1 MSLPQSDADARF
13 ERAVDRWFRD
23 RLRLD
28 PSLATFVGIH
38 EHDGLLPDASREAV
52 EQRVAYWRATQR
64 EMETFDPDD
73 LAPSR
78 ALDRDLLIHEA
89 RLELH
94 ELTERRTWA
103 GRSNA
108 AEEIGD
114 ALFPLFTRDFAPFD
128 ERVERI
134 VERLEQAPALLTQA
148 AGRISDPVPLW
159 IQVDIESGEA
169 LPRFLDTIRSAARAE
184 RCSDEL
190 LRRLDS
196 AIRSTNEALEE
207 HNKWLRADLLPGA
220 SASWV
225 AGAEQFEEIVRL
237 RELMANGDE
246 ILVVGEQILGD
257 ETAARDAV
265 CAEID
270 PALAPEEV
278 ADVVKNDYP
287 PTFGEA
293 LDAYRSTMDRARR
306 FVVDHDLATMPADDN
321 LIVVETPAF
330 LRHLIPFAAYYQPPR
345 FDPVPVGTYIVT
357 PPSEPRMMREH
368 NYASISNTSVHEAY
382 PGHHLQ
388 LSAAL
393 TNPSLVRLL
402 CYSAP
407 EFDEGWAF
415 YCERTMKELGF
426 DDTPEHRYILHT
438 DAIWRATRIVLDIK
452 LHRGQI
458 GFEEAVD
465 FLVARTGFERPAAL
479 AEVKR
484 YTSSPTYQLS
494 YLFGRHLIDRLKAEV
509 QRAQGPRF
517 SLKSFHDT
525 LLYGGTMPVSYARR
539 LFDGLASQ

>member
-1 MSLPQSDADARF
+1 MSLPRSDADARF

-23 RLRLD
+23 RLHLD
-28 PSLATFVGIH
+28 PTLATFVGIH
-38 EHDGLLPDASREAV
+38 DHDGRLPEASREAV
-52 EQRVAYWRATQR
+52 DQRTDFWRATLR

-73 LAPSR
+73 LAPSH

-114 ALFPLFTRDFAPFD
+114 ALFPLFTRDFAPLP
-128 ERVERI
+128 ERI
-134 VERLEQAPALLTQA
+134 ERIIERLEEAPRLLAQA
-148 AGRISDPVPLW
+148 ADRMSDPVPLW
-159 IQVDIESGEA
+159 VEVDIESGAA

-184 RCSDEL
+184 RCSEAL
-190 LRRLDS
+190 LARLD
-196 AIRSTNEALEE
+196 AAGDRTNQALTE
-207 HNKWLRADLLPGA
+207 HDDWLRSEVLPKAAATWETGP
-220 SASWV
+220 
-225 AGAEQFEEIVRL
+225 EQFEEIIAL
-237 RELMANGDE
+237 RELMADGDE
-246 ILVVGEQILGD
+246 ILAVGDQILAD
-257 ETAARDAV
+257 EKAARDDV
-265 CAEID
+265 CTEID
-270 PALAPEEV
+270 PTLRPEEV
-278 ADVVKNDYP
+278 ADLVKNDYP
-287 PTFGEA
+287 ASFGEA
-293 LDAYRSTMDRARR
+293 LDAYRSSMDRARR
-306 FVVDHDLATMPADDN
+306 FVVDHDLATMPADDT
-321 LIVVETPAF
+321 LVVIETPSY

-345 FDPVPVGTYIVT
+345 FDPRPVGTYVVT
-357 PPSEPRMMREH
+357 PPSEPQMMREH

-402 CYSAP
+402 CYSAA

-426 DDTPEHRYILHT
+426 DDTPRHRYIQHT

-458 GFEEAVD
+458 GFDEAVD
-465 FLVARTGFERPAAL
+465 YLVTQTGFERPAAL

-484 YTSSPTYQLS
+484 YTATPTYQLS
-494 YLFGRHLIDRLKAEV
+494 YLFGRHLIDRLKVEV
-509 QRAQGPRF
+509 QRAQGPAF

-525 LLYGGTMPVSYARR
+525 LLYGGSMPVSYARR
-539 LFDGLASQ
+539 LFDGLAN